1 MNIEPGEQRNFKF
14 KPKRTR
20 TYTISTI
27 GSMDT
32 VMVLFEKV
40 NGDEIQIAGD
50 DDSGRD
56 YNAKIRLKLIKGR
69 EYIVRIRLF
78 YRERTGETALII
90 T

>member
-1 MNIEPGEQRNFKF
+1 
-14 KPKRTR
+14 
-20 TYTISTI
+20 
-27 GSMDT
+27 MDT